1 MSHEV
6 VSSVRTEGK
15 EGKRWEARAA
25 TCWRQPGDA
34 HSASLVHIAS
44 SYWGLALELGE
55 ALSWDAVEM
64 RMKAGL
70 SSV

>member
-6 VSSVRTEGK
+6 VSSVQTEGE
-15 EGKRWEARAA
+15 EGKRWEARAV

-34 HSASLVHIAS
+34 YSASLVHIAS

-55 ALSWDAVEM
+55 ALSWDTVEM